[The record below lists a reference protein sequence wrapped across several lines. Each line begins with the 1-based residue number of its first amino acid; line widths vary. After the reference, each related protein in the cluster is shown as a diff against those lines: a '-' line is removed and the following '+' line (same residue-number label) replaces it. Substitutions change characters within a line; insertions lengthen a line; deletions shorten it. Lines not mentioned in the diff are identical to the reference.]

1 MQERRAGR
9 GTAGQAQR
17 AVELAET
24 LGCTISWVGYCAIQ
38 LYSCTGSPI
47 DGRLRLGPVCAR
59 CVACGARLHGA
70 CPAYHVMHACDDRGM
85 RQWGLRRLPPRDAR
99 ERSHEPRGG
108 GGRGVVSR
116 ACLHS
121 ESRPG
126 RANGTYWLS
135 LIGWSVPE
143 TVYVS
148 GRRTARRPSRR
159 PRGHISRV
167 ISRGAVSRAPDV
179 R

>member
-1 MQERRAGR
+1 MQERRAGAGRR

-24 LGCTISWVGYCAIQ
+24 LGAPFHGWATVQPSCAAVPVARSTVGCGWD
-38 LYSCTGSPI
+38 L
-47 DGRLRLGPVCAR
+47 
-59 CVACGARLHGA
+59 CVRAVWRGWGGYIGHS
-70 CPAYHVMHACDDRGM
+70 HVMLRVMMGM
-85 RQWGLRRLPPRDAR
+85 RQWGLRRFPPRDAR
-99 ERSHEPRGG
+99 ERSREPGRELA

-148 GRRTARRPSRR
+148 GRRGV
-159 PRGHISRV
+159 PRGHMISNLV
-167 ISRGAVSRAPDV
+167 GTLSSTV
-179 R
+179 

>member
-1 MQERRAGR
+1 MRAVWRAGR
-9 GTAGQAQR
+9 GYIGHAQ
-17 AVELAET
+17 
-24 LGCTISWVGYCAIQ
+24 
-38 LYSCTGSPI
+38 P
-47 DGRLRLGPVCAR
+47 
-59 CVACGARLHGA
+59 
-70 CPAYHVMHACDDRGM
+70 HVMLGVMMGM
-85 RQWGLRRLPPRDAR
+85 HRWGLRRFPQWDAR
-99 ERSHEPRGG
+99 ERSREPGRELA

-148 GRRTARRPSRR
+148 GRRGVP
-159 PRGHISRV
+159 
-167 ISRGAVSRAPDV
+167 GAT
-179 R
+179 

>member
-1 MQERRAGR
+1 MEQKGESWCKNDGRGQGAGERPARRSERWSSRKLWGAPFRGWATVQPSCTAVPVARSTVGCGWDLCVRAVWRAGR
-9 GTAGQAQR
+9 GYIGHAQ
-17 AVELAET
+17 
-24 LGCTISWVGYCAIQ
+24 
-38 LYSCTGSPI
+38 P
-47 DGRLRLGPVCAR
+47 
-59 CVACGARLHGA
+59 
-70 CPAYHVMHACDDRGM
+70 HVMLGVMMGM
-85 RQWGLRRLPPRDAR
+85 HQWGPRRFPQWDAR
-99 ERSHEPRGG
+99 ERSREPGRELA

-148 GRRTARRPSRR
+148 GRRGVP
-159 PRGHISRV
+159 
-167 ISRGAVSRAPDV
+167 GAT
-179 R
+179 